1 MKTTDDQ
8 EITFASIAS
17 RNKTS
22 GTMDGLSEGNK
33 QNEPIELDRGNIDEE
48 ITINKD
54 ISLTE
59 INQVNRHTQNRPERA
74 NDKERIESYRK
85 PLVCLIGDS
94 ISGQVAASYL
104 GKATNS
110 FVKKLRAPKIEDIG
124 KHTNE
129 VKGAKVVVIH
139 SGINNLREK
148 ECTSTSVLTL
158 KEAVLGLK
166 EASPDSKFLI
176 SKAAPV
182 GRRALE
188 IERNIFNAEAEKSL
202 TDTIDNNLSYIDHGN
217 LANRGSI
224 VKDYYQ
230 SDELHLSKDG
240 IYQYT
245 GNLKDA
251 IINALQGKQGKAND
265 GKRQTNEFQTGRPRS
280 TSMEGRYRRDGN
292 RDNYDRDGHK
302 MGYRPREQRPRV
314 YSHPKYGRYE
324 DEKQYDSYNYRY
336 NQSQSYGRRRRD
348 DNDYYDTNY
357 NDSYRR
363 YHRDQETHY
372 DDRQSDYYYSERG
385 RGHGYN

>member
-1 MKTTDDQ
+1 M
-8 EITFASIAS
+8 
-17 RNKTS
+17 
-22 GTMDGLSEGNK
+22 
-33 QNEPIELDRGNIDEE
+33 
-48 ITINKD
+48 
-54 ISLTE
+54 
-59 INQVNRHTQNRPERA
+59 NRHTQNRPERA

-94 ISGQVAASYL
+94 TSGQVAASYL

-230 SDELHLSKDG
+230 SDELHLSISVYGEPKRC
-240 IYQYT
+240 YH
-245 GNLKDA
+245 KCA
-251 IINALQGKQGKAND
+251 AGKA
-265 GKRQTNEFQTGRPRS
+265 GK
-280 TSMEGRYRRDGN
+280 
-292 RDNYDRDGHK
+292 
-302 MGYRPREQRPRV
+302 
-314 YSHPKYGRYE
+314 
-324 DEKQYDSYNYRY
+324 
-336 NQSQSYGRRRRD
+336 
-348 DNDYYDTNY
+348 
-357 NDSYRR
+357 
-363 YHRDQETHY
+363 
-372 DDRQSDYYYSERG
+372 SERWEKA
-385 RGHGYN
+385 NQ